1 MYESAKVRDQT
12 LEPRGPVVIM
22 AFHCNRPSFLAL
34 QAKALKKFIMDD
46 YILVV
51 IDDAQV
57 MSPIL
62 VLPPPFPSPFTTL
75 YTSVRAN

>member
-1 MYESAKVRDQT
+1 
-12 LEPRGPVVIM
+12 M

-34 QAKALKKFIMDD
+34 QAKALKRFMMDD

-57 MSPIL
+57 MSLIL
-62 VLPPPFPSPFTTL
+62 VPLLPLLPPSPRFIL
-75 YTSVRAN
+75 WPVPIREIGD